1 MADTQTAARLLAGL
15 ALIAALALAVGMA
28 ATFALRRAY
37 DVEAPVRTKRRMTA
51 GERLGALSDRVSK
64 LMPASARQL
73 GEARESLMRAG
84 IEISPAAMWSLRVVG
99 GLVGISAGLLTGLAV
114 GGLQGIA
121 VALIATIAGALA
133 PQLWMLARRARWRS
147 EIEAQ
152 LPDAL
157 DLMTIAMS
165 AGSSFDA
172 AIRCV
177 ADEMEGSLP
186 RGLKQVCDEAGYT
199 SRSEALVRFAER
211 AQVPSLTV
219 FTASLAQAEKTGGS
233 VVEILRSQAETV
245 RKQRRLAVEEKA
257 GTLSAKMLVPMILF
271 IFPCFVLII
280 VTPMFGAIMGAL
292 GA

>member
-1 MADTQTAARLLAGL
+1 MTDMQTSARALAVA
-15 ALIAALALAVGMA
+15 ALIAALAVAVGLAVALG
-28 ATFALRRAY
+28 LRRAY
-37 DVEAPVRTKRRMTA
+37 GVEAAPRPKARRSA
-51 GERLGALSDRVSK
+51 GERLGALTERVSR

-84 IEISPAAMWSLRVVG
+84 IEISPAAMWALRVVG
-99 GLVGISAGLLTGLAV
+99 SLVGIGVGLPMGIAV

-121 VALIATIAGALA
+121 IAASVAIGGALA
-133 PQLWMLARRARWRS
+133 PQLWMLSRRARWRS

-177 ADEMEGSLP
+177 ADEMDGSLP
-186 RGLKQVCDEAGYT
+186 RGLRQVCDEAGYT

-233 VVEILRSQAETV
+233 VVDILRSQAETV

-280 VTPMFGAIMGAL
+280 VIPMFGVILGAL

>member
-1 MADTQTAARLLAGL
+1 MTDMQVMARQL
-15 ALIAALALAVGMA
+15 ALIALIAAAALAAGVA
-28 ATFALRRAY
+28 ATLALRRAFG
-37 DVEAPVRTKRRMTA
+37 VESASRPKERRTA
-51 GERLGALSDRVSK
+51 GERLGALSERVSR
-64 LMPASARQL
+64 LLPASARQL

-99 GLVGISAGLLTGLAV
+99 GLVGIAAGCIAGIAM
-114 GGLQGIA
+114 GGLQGVA
-121 VALIATIAGALA
+121 VAALATMAGALA
-133 PQLWMLARRARWRS
+133 PQLWMLSRRARWRS

-177 ADEMEGSLP
+177 AEEMEGSLP

-233 VVEILRSQAETV
+233 LVEILRAQAETV

-257 GTLSAKMLVPMILF
+257 GALSAKMLVPMILF

-280 VTPMFGAIMGAL
+280 VFPMFGAILSSL